1 MATWENENKIYCKQT
16 LIEGDGPKT
25 YWTRELANDELILVR
40 TSNPTIA
47 CTVLTAFCCYVA
59 WLTPFLKSIWKNCHF
74 HNSLQYN
81 SHIKSFPFFFVFFFS
96 LRKNANLC
104 RFSLAFYCCI
114 FHHVFTGRI
123 IISGPLL
130 LSTSTVT
137 PKNLFDLLQ
146 IFSGEREIKAFD
158 LISGEPSFYKHVF
171 NVMLLIH
178 RHMVYR
184 RHVACCWYAL
194 ISFRS

>member
-40 TSNPTIA
+40 TSNPTNA

-59 WLTPFLKSIWKNCHF
+59 WLTTFLKPILKSCHF
-74 HNSLQYN
+74 HSSLQYN
-81 SHIKSFPFFFVFFFS
+81 SHVKSFPFFFLFYLF
-96 LRKNANLC
+96 KKKPTNIC

-130 LSTSTVT
+130 LSTSTET
-137 PKNLFDLLQ
+137 PKSLFDLLQ

-184 RHVACCWYAL
+184 RHVACC
-194 ISFRS
+194 